1 MYFILLFLKSDD
13 AYVDLNTLGEAINRV
28 KRPLGTRRAPG
39 QHCQHIKL
47 KNPDFRNGMIV
58 VYCIVFAL
66 MDANVYQKIFSYIS
80 QSFDLRF
87 VFLYIQCIPKHH
99 AKKHC

>member
-47 KNPDFRNGMIV
+47 KNPDFRNGMTIE
-58 VYCIVFAL
+58 
-66 MDANVYQKIFSYIS
+66 
-80 QSFDLRF
+80 SFMYHF
-87 VFLYIQCIPKHH
+87 
-99 AKKHC
+99 

>member
-1 MYFILLFLKSDD
+1 MTFYLKPIFLKKKNRKYISFFFFLKSDD

-47 KNPDFRNGMIV
+47 KNPDFRNGMTIDNFM
-58 VYCIVFAL
+58 YHF
-66 MDANVYQKIFSYIS
+66 
-80 QSFDLRF
+80 
-87 VFLYIQCIPKHH
+87 
-99 AKKHC
+99 